1 MASSSRT
8 YTYTRSI
15 LNIEMFDVSVPTALN
30 EPGLQKLQDGML
42 YGINPPISTL
52 IEELNT
58 IIMANP
64 GDLKANKRIRRRE
77 FLELCDRSWLLDIL
91 FQLYFNFLCRT
102 NDDDNVG
109 LTKQFKGQKL
119 ILVVTG
125 GNIFAIY
132 ALILHE
138 ISEIDEFD
146 ENILSKITYAIF
158 IAAARNIINYFNSS
172 HPRTTLDP
180 MSAIENIYTILDKNR
195 KFIAKELLSD
205 FYPNPESMPTDPRLL
220 TPETPEFQ
228 IARRLFF
235 YAREIIFITKD
246 SKHNK
251 LVDKIKE
258 MIQYPLS
265 DLDWSIKPNEWNEL
279 LRETQSP
286 VVTLEQKKKRMAC
299 FKKTAE
305 FYKTILKHQD
315 GFVLGRIRTTQYF
328 NKNFTG
334 TIADL
339 KSRCNDKYKKL
350 LPFEVTEAI
359 LQDAIDKENC
369 VDYLKYLI
377 YKREEIAKY
386 TLVMVDSIQEQ
397 AKTDPT
403 ISSIKSNIDAIVKA
417 ISSKTKQLNTEI
429 KRIQGEP
436 LNNMYDKTPQ
446 AYFDILEGM
455 YATQEGLCK
464 TIPNEEDAEMQAAEK
479 EIREIVKEQLKDEH
493 LIDLYYYDPGS
504 PEGDAASSLLPTSNI
519 ELSELERTM
528 SFNETER
535 ETSYILLKTL
545 DDDYEV
551 DYKVTRQDEYV
562 KSVDTFWETSNKK
575 TPQSISNPTFNWIE
589 QLNAVTNPMII
600 YYLFMSVKTMME
612 NPLILKFISDILLKL
627 HALPETKTI
636 VNTIYIK
643 KPGVSLPEK
652 EGTFLAVPNKYKF
665 VNYELGKVKD
675 VFDAKKLLTP
685 KLLTPN
691 TVTSFNVV
699 IQDSYTMS
707 DATGTGQQGP
717 AALAAPAA
725 LAEPTNIEAAKKIQ
739 AAAKIQ
745 IKIQADQRE
754 QKKQTERERLYIVKL
769 NKEKMK
775 LIDAQLAENA
785 KLKEKEK
792 KAIQDAEREERIAR
806 RRRDIATTT
815 SSAISSGGGGAEE
828 AALVVAAVDAAK
840 KAIVANRKINDA
852 YNKIIMET
860 KTTDILK
867 DKMKGWQRLKAA
879 VAAARAVAARVAA
892 ARARARAAAAVTETE
907 EASRKRGRYG
917 SEDEGAAAMEAERA
931 VPEAEADEKGEEAD
945 EEGEEEGE
953 EDGEK
958 GEKGEEGEEE
968 APPPP
973 PPPPPAASAAAAEA
987 AEERAAA
994 AYKKRV
1000 RDPSTYNPKLREQRR
1015 RNSAEAMAAKK
1026 AAKAAAAAREASAV
1040 QEKRKRG
1047 EEVDV
1052 DVFNARWGAHLPTA
1066 APLPQPKEPRRGGKQ
1081 NYNKTI
1087 KYKTIKDKLKK
1098 HKVKKNKTIKHNLK
1112 NNNIINKKLKIHKL
1126 QKCKTK
1132 KNIKQKPN
1140 NYKTIKHSIL

>member
-64 GDLKANKRIRRRE
+64 GDLKAKKRIRRRE

-109 LTKQFKGQKL
+109 LTKQFEGQKL

-146 ENILSKITYAIF
+146 KDILSKITYAIF
-158 IAAARNIINYFNSS
+158 IAAARNIINYFKSS
-172 HPRTTLDP
+172 HLNYFKSPHPRTTLDP

-195 KFIAKELLSD
+195 KFIAEELLSD
-205 FYPNPESMPTDPRLL
+205 FYSNPKSMPTDPHLL
-220 TPETPEFQ
+220 TPAEPIQSTPAEPIPSTPETPEFQ

-286 VVTLEQKKKRMAC
+286 KLTLEKKKKRMAC

-397 AKTDPT
+397 AKTGPT
-403 ISSIKSNIDAIVKA
+403 ISSIKSNIDAIVAA
-417 ISSKTKQLNTEI
+417 ISSKTKQLNAEI
-429 KRIQGEP
+429 KTIQRIA
-436 LNNMYDKTPQ
+436 LNDTYKNPPD
-446 AYFDILEGM
+446 YFSTLEGI
-455 YATQEGLCK
+455 YKYQEELCIR
-464 TIPNEEDAEMQAAEK
+464 IPNEEDAEMQAAEK
-479 EIREIVKEQLKDEH
+479 KIDEIVKQQLVANKLDN
-493 LIDLYYYDPGS
+493 LYYDTSDISDISDTSDNPDTS
-504 PEGDAASSLLPTSNI
+504 APNPEDHQKIILPEPIITLEERNKSITEMSYEDDMLKQERKASN
-519 ELSELERTM
+519 
-528 SFNETER
+528 
-535 ETSYILLKTL
+535 ILLKSL
-545 DDDYEV
+545 EDDYELEQQGK
-551 DYKVTRQDEYV
+551 YIQ
-562 KSVDTFWETSNKK
+562 SVNDFWTKRIQPN
-575 TPQSISNPTFNWIE
+575 PQSISNPTFNWIE

-600 YYLFMSVKTMME
+600 YYLFLSVKTMME

-627 HALPETKTI
+627 HELEETDYI
-636 VNTIYIK
+636 VNTIYK
-643 KPGVSLPEK
+643 KKQGVSLPDK
-652 EGTFLAVPNKYKF
+652 GGTFLAVPNKYKF
-665 VNYELGKVKD
+665 VNDELGKVKKE
-675 VFDAKKLLTP
+675 FEQKNLT
-685 KLLTPN
+685 LN

-707 DATGTGQQGP
+707 DATGSGQQE
-717 AALAAPAA
+717 PAA

-739 AAAKIQ
+739 AAARGWQRAIQ
-745 IKIQADQRE
+745 IRE
-754 QKKQTERERLYIVKL
+754 QSKQEERKRLYIVKL
-769 NKEKMK
+769 NKEQMK

-815 SSAISSGGGGAEE
+815 TTTRDSTKGGGAAR
-828 AALVVAAVDAAK
+828 AATRGAGK
-840 KAIVANRKINDA
+840 
-852 YNKIIMET
+852 
-860 KTTDILK
+860 
-867 DKMKGWQRLKAA
+867 
-879 VAAARAVAARVAA
+879 AAARGEAAKARAVEAAAVEAARAARAARLARVAA
-892 ARARARAAAAVTETE
+892 RAAREKGMEEGEGEDE
-907 EASRKRGRYG
+907 EA
-917 SEDEGAAAMEAERA
+917 EMEEAAAEEEEAAEAERA
-931 VPEAEADEKGEEAD
+931 EVAREAEMEE
-945 EEGEEEGE
+945 
-953 EDGEK
+953 
-958 GEKGEEGEEE
+958 
-968 APPPP
+968 
-973 PPPPPAASAAAAEA
+973 AAAE
-987 AEERAAA
+987 EE
-994 AYKKRV
+994 
-1000 RDPSTYNPKLREQRR
+1000 
-1015 RNSAEAMAAKK
+1015 
-1026 AAKAAAAAREASAV
+1026 
-1040 QEKRKRG
+1040 
-1047 EEVDV
+1047 
-1052 DVFNARWGAHLPTA
+1052 
-1066 APLPQPKEPRRGGKQ
+1066 
-1081 NYNKTI
+1081 
-1087 KYKTIKDKLKK
+1087 
-1098 HKVKKNKTIKHNLK
+1098 
-1112 NNNIINKKLKIHKL
+1112 
-1126 QKCKTK
+1126 
-1132 KNIKQKPN
+1132 
-1140 NYKTIKHSIL
+1140 